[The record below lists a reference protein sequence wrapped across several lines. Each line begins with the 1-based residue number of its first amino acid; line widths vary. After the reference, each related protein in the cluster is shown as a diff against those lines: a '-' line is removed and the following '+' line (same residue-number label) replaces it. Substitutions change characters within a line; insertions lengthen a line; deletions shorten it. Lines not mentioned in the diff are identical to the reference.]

1 MNEVFGSA
9 GAGFMIFLLFML
21 VIALLVV
28 VFNMNVRMNRL
39 QRRYNL
45 FMKGSD
51 GQSVEKAMSSRLR
64 ELGKLR
70 SGQERSREDLADLQH
85 QYNTMLCKYGIV
97 KYDAFEDVGGKMSFA
112 LAMLDQ
118 TNTGFVLNAI
128 HSRDNCYLYLK
139 DVVKGTSYIMLSDE
153 EVEALRRASR
163 FGEAEA
169 AAAISRR
176 KRHDEERAR
185 KEAAEEARAEQK
197 LAAQA
202 VQRRKRAE
210 TPEEAELR
218 MLEEII
224 ANAENKSAGKPAQEA
239 EGTAQ
244 RSEGT
249 ARRQPAA
256 KASEARTSEARP
268 ARQETVQPVRR
279 APAAEQPQ
287 ASIQEVNARIR
298 ETVQEIDG
306 RIQPAAQEQRAEAA
320 GPAIEPAAAAAGP
333 AGEPAAAGRMPRE
346 DSDPAV
352 SARRAAAARRIDD
365 GMPELTE

>member
-1 MNEVFGSA
+1 MNDVFGNA
-9 GAGFMIFLLFML
+9 GAGFVIFLLFVL

-70 SGQERSREDLADLQH
+70 SGQEKSREDLIDLQQ
-85 QYNTMLCKYGIV
+85 QYNSMLCKYGIV

-153 EVEALRRASR
+153 EIEALRRASR

-169 AAAISRR
+169 AANVSRR
-176 KRHDEERAR
+176 KKHDEVRAR
-185 KEAAEEARAEQK
+185 REAAEEAKAEKK

-202 VQRRKRAE
+202 AQRRKRAE

-224 ANAENKSAGKPAQEA
+224 AKSESK
-239 EGTAQ
+239 TA
-244 RSEGT
+244 
-249 ARRQPAA
+249 AA
-256 KASEARTSEARP
+256 KGNKTAEPPAEKFANTAPPVTAKQTASA
-268 ARQETVQPVRR
+268 ETAVK
-279 APAAEQPQ
+279 AEPSMK
-287 ASIQEVNARIR
+287 AES
-298 ETVQEIDG
+298 TVK
-306 RIQPAAQEQRAEAA
+306 A
-320 GPAIEPAAAAAGP
+320 EPAVETETAVKADPVAV
-333 AGEPAAAGRMPRE
+333 PRR
-346 DSDPAV
+346 S
-352 SARRAAAARRIDD
+352 AAARRIDE

>member
-1 MNEVFGSA
+1 MNDVFGNA
-9 GAGFMIFLLFML
+9 GAGFVIFLLFVL

-70 SGQERSREDLADLQH
+70 SGQEKSREDLIDLQQ
-85 QYNTMLCKYGIV
+85 QYNSMLCKYGIV
-97 KYDAFEDVGGKMSFA
+97 KYDAIEDVGGKMSFA

-169 AAAISRR
+169 AANVSRR
-176 KRHDEERAR
+176 KKHDEERAR
-185 KEAAEEARAEQK
+185 REAAEEAKAEKK

-202 VQRRKRAE
+202 AQRRKRAE

-218 MLEEII
+218 QLEEII
-224 ANAENKSAGKPAQEA
+224 ARSESRKPAASAETEA
-239 EGTAQ
+239 GQAAPRRPVPEAVTQTIPRRPAADISAQTAQ
-244 RSEGT
+244 EIQELSE
-249 ARRQPAA
+249 
-256 KASEARTSEARP
+256 SIEN
-268 ARQETVQPVRR
+268 VRR
-279 APAAEQPQ
+279 AAE
-287 ASIQEVNARIR
+287 RR
-298 ETVQEIDG
+298 D
-306 RIQPAAQEQRAEAA
+306 
-320 GPAIEPAAAAAGP
+320 AAAAQQEISRGP
-333 AGEPAAAGRMPRE
+333 VPEPADPEQIRE
-346 DSDPAV
+346 QIQEPYGETPVRKS
-352 SARRAAAARRIDD
+352 AAARRMDE

>member
-1 MNEVFGSA
+1 MENAFGSS
-9 GAGFMIFLLFML
+9 GTGFLIFML
-21 VIALLVV
+21 IILVIVLLVSV
-28 VFNMNVRMNRL
+28 VNMNMKMNRL

-51 GQSVEKAMSSRLR
+51 GKSVEKAMSSRLR

-70 SGQERSREDLADLQH
+70 SGQEKSREDLMDLQH

-153 EVEALRRASR
+153 EIEALRRASR
-163 FGEAEA
+163 FGEAQEA
-169 AAAISRR
+169 VNVSRR
-176 KRHDEERAR
+176 KKHDEERAR
-185 KEAAEEARAEQK
+185 REAAEEAKAERK

-202 VQRRKRAE
+202 VQRRKQAE

-224 ANAENKSAGKPAQEA
+224 AKSESKSAAAAEEKAAAESKTRQQEAPAQEP
-239 EGTAQ
+239 EITA
-244 RSEGT
+244 T
-249 ARRQPAA
+249 PHPIRQAP
-256 KASEARTSEARP
+256 EA
-268 ARQETVQPVRR
+268 V
-279 APAAEQPQ
+279 
-287 ASIQEVNARIR
+287 
-298 ETVQEIDG
+298 
-306 RIQPAAQEQRAEAA
+306 
-320 GPAIEPAAAAAGP
+320 
-333 AGEPAAAGRMPRE
+333 
-346 DSDPAV
+346 
-352 SARRAAAARRIDD
+352 AAARKSEAHSKMPGEIPGERRIKRHSDD
-365 GMPELTE
+365 GMPELTD

>member
-1 MNEVFGSA
+1 MNDVFGNA
-9 GAGFMIFLLFML
+9 GAGFVIFLLFVL

-70 SGQERSREDLADLQH
+70 SGQEKSREDLIDLQQ
-85 QYNTMLCKYGIV
+85 QYNSMLCKYGIV

-163 FGEAEA
+163 FGEEEA
-169 AAAISRR
+169 AASVSRR
-176 KRHDEERAR
+176 KKHDEERAR
-185 KEAAEEARAEQK
+185 RAAAEEAKAEKK

-202 VQRRKRAE
+202 AQRRKRAE

-224 ANAENKSAGKPAQEA
+224 ANAESKSA
-239 EGTAQ
+239 
-244 RSEGT
+244 
-249 ARRQPAA
+249 A
-256 KASEARTSEARP
+256 KP
-268 ARQETVQPVRR
+268 ARQAAPER
-279 APAAEQPQ
+279 PAARTAENPGSTEGTEPQP
-287 ASIQEVNARIR
+287 S
-298 ETVQEIDG
+298 VQHMSGLNEMSRPDDAG
-306 RIQPAAQEQRAEAA
+306 AADMSGAANPA
-320 GPAIEPAAAAAGP
+320 GPAEESLAEAGAA
-333 AGEPAAAGRMPRE
+333 RTTT
-346 DSDPAV
+346 
-352 SARRAAAARRIDD
+352 ARTAAARRIDE

>member
-1 MNEVFGSA
+1 
-9 GAGFMIFLLFML
+9 ML
-21 VIALLVV
+21 ICVTSG
-28 VFNMNVRMNRL
+28 
-39 QRRYNL
+39 YP

-70 SGQERSREDLADLQH
+70 SGQEKSREDLIDLQQ
-85 QYNTMLCKYGIV
+85 QYNSMLCKYGIV

-163 FGEAEA
+163 FGEEEA
-169 AAAISRR
+169 AASVSRR
-176 KRHDEERAR
+176 KKHDEERAR
-185 KEAAEEARAEQK
+185 RAAAEEAKVEKK

-202 VQRRKRAE
+202 AQRRKRAE

-224 ANAENKSAGKPAQEA
+224 ANAESKSAAKPARQAAPERPA
-239 EGTAQ
+239 ARTAESPGSPEGTEPQPPVQHMSGLNEMSRQDDAGAAEM
-244 RSEGT
+244 SGTAKPAGPTEEPLAEAGT
-249 ARRQPAA
+249 AR
-256 KASEARTSEARP
+256 T
-268 ARQETVQPVRR
+268 
-279 APAAEQPQ
+279 
-287 ASIQEVNARIR
+287 
-298 ETVQEIDG
+298 
-306 RIQPAAQEQRAEAA
+306 
-320 GPAIEPAAAAAGP
+320 
-333 AGEPAAAGRMPRE
+333 
-346 DSDPAV
+346 
-352 SARRAAAARRIDD
+352 AAARRIDE

>member
-1 MNEVFGSA
+1 MNDVFGNSA
-9 GAGFMIFLLFML
+9 AGFAFFLLILL
-21 VIALLVV
+21 VIVLLVAV
-28 VFNMNVRMNRL
+28 VNMNMKMSRL

-70 SGQERSREDLADLQH
+70 SRQEKSREDLMDLQQ
-85 QYNTMLCKYGIV
+85 QYNSMLCKYGIV

-118 TNTGFVLNAI
+118 NNTGFVLNAI

-153 EVEALRRASR
+153 EIEALRRASR

-169 AAAISRR
+169 AASVSRR
-176 KRHDEERAR
+176 KKHDEERAR
-185 KEAAEEARAEQK
+185 REAAEEAKAEKK

-202 VQRRKRAE
+202 VQRRKKAE

-224 ANAENKSAGKPAQEA
+224 AKSEKK
-239 EGTAQ
+239 TA
-244 RSEGT
+244 
-249 ARRQPAA
+249 
-256 KASEARTSEARP
+256 
-268 ARQETVQPVRR
+268 
-279 APAAEQPQ
+279 
-287 ASIQEVNARIR
+287 
-298 ETVQEIDG
+298 
-306 RIQPAAQEQRAEAA
+306 AA
-320 GPAIEPAAAAAGP
+320 GNKAAGTEKQTEEPEITATPYPIRQAPEAAAAAQKAGKGTAATP
-333 AGEPAAAGRMPRE
+333 ARPAEMAPESAAALQKQTAEVQETAAAGTTEAASAEETEQLRR
-346 DSDPAV
+346 
-352 SARRAAAARRIDD
+352 ARRAASSRIDD

>member
-1 MNEVFGSA
+1 MNDVFGSA
-9 GAGFMIFLLFML
+9 GAGFVIFLLFVL

-70 SGQERSREDLADLQH
+70 SGQEKSREDLMDLQQ
-85 QYNTMLCKYGIV
+85 QYNSMLCKYGIV

-169 AAAISRR
+169 AASVSRR
-176 KRHDEERAR
+176 QKHDEERAR
-185 KEAAEEARAEQK
+185 REAAEEAKAEKK

-202 VQRRKRAE
+202 AQRRKKAE

-224 ANAENKSAGKPAQEA
+224 ANAENKSAGKSAAQEA
-239 EGTAQ
+239 GAAQVQAPARPPRRTAAAAEP
-244 RSEGT
+244 SPEIP
-249 ARRQPAA
+249 RRTPQNADLNA
-256 KASEARTSEARP
+256 QVQASIEEINART
-268 ARQETVQPVRR
+268 
-279 APAAEQPQ
+279 Q
-287 ASIQEVNARIR
+287 ASIQELEESAQSSMQELHEADARMQSIP
-298 ETVQEIDG
+298 EEAPS
-306 RIQPAAQEQRAEAA
+306 PAAN
-320 GPAIEPAAAAAGP
+320 
-333 AGEPAAAGRMPRE
+333 
-346 DSDPAV
+346 S
-352 SARRAAAARRIDD
+352 RRTAAARRIDE

>member
-1 MNEVFGSA
+1 MNDVFGNA
-9 GAGFMIFLLFML
+9 GAGFVIFLLFVL
-21 VIALLVV
+21 VIALLVI

-51 GQSVEKAMSSRLR
+51 GQSVEKAMTSRLR

-70 SGQERSREDLADLQH
+70 SGQERSREDLIDLQH
-85 QYNTMLCKYGIV
+85 QYNSMLCKYGIV

-153 EVEALRRASR
+153 EIEALRRASR

-169 AAAISRR
+169 AANVSRR
-176 KRHDEERAR
+176 KKHDEERAR
-185 KEAAEEARAEQK
+185 REAVEEAKTEKKLAEQ
-197 LAAQA
+197 AA
-202 VQRRKRAE
+202 QRRKRAE

-224 ANAENKSAGKPAQEA
+224 AKSESKTAAAGGNKK
-239 EGTAQ
+239 
-244 RSEGT
+244 
-249 ARRQPAA
+249 AA
-256 KASEARTSEARP
+256 AASEPEKEPEVTATPYPIRQAPEAAARP
-268 ARQETVQPVRR
+268 ARQ
-279 APAAEQPQ
+279 APE
-287 ASIQEVNARIR
+287 
-298 ETVQEIDG
+298 
-306 RIQPAAQEQRAEAA
+306 AEAA
-320 GPAIEPAAAAAGP
+320 RPIRQAPEAEAARPVRQASETAGIRRIEPDAEEEIIEQAVRP
-333 AGEPAAAGRMPRE
+333 GRTEASR
-346 DSDPAV
+346 
-352 SARRAAAARRIDD
+352 RRIDE